1 MITGNIQHLQ
11 AAGLSPSLI
20 AAIDRALSLAPAKL
34 EPGRYE
40 LQGDR
45 LFMNVM
51 QFVTQRPEEKQA
63 ELHRRYIDIQ
73 ILLAG
78 EEQIYYGANGS
89 ARECGDWHES
99 DDYQLC
105 RTMTEEQ
112 CLTLTAGEF
121 VIFMPGEPH
130 KPGCSLTAPLEIKKV
145 VIKLEFAEPG

>member
-1 MITGNIQHLQ
+1 
-11 AAGLSPSLI
+11 
-20 AAIDRALSLAPAKL
+20 
-34 EPGRYE
+34 
-40 LQGDR
+40 
-45 LFMNVM
+45 MNVM

-78 EEQIYYGANGS
+78 EEQIYYGASGS

-130 KPGCSLTAPLEIKKV
+130 KPGCSLTAPQEIKKV